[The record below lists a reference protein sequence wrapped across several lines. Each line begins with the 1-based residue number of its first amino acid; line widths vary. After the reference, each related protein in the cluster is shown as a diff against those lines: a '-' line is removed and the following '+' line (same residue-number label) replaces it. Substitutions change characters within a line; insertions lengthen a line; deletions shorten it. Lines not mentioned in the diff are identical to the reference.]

1 MINNNG
7 KGVSIVFPDGCYDGC
22 RVLSESAIHDLG
34 LDSVCRKL
42 SDKVQEQNLILDVMS
57 RICADPEVVRYRL
70 DVFED
75 IYNNPAFRERMLER
89 EGVVTKVEENAR
101 GYYVTAVFGKDEV
114 IYHAN
119 GDADDEGDSLECE
132 GMHGSS

>member
-7 KGVSIVFPDGCYDGC
+7 KGVSIVFPDGCYDSC

-101 GYYVTAVFGKDEV
+101 GYYVTAVFGKDEQ
-114 IYHAN
+114 
-119 GDADDEGDSLECE
+119 DA
-132 GMHGSS
+132 